1 MQGNEPEGATFSFNA
16 QERVH
21 FGGSLETALAK
32 EPAVT
37 AAKRVFV
44 TSTRSLGKFDSGPL
58 QRIVAALGPRFAG
71 QFTNIAAHSPFPDII
86 RAADAARVS
95 DADLLIAVGGGSV
108 IDATKAVLM
117 CLWEDIREPGQLSQ
131 VQPRYPRGGARAA
144 GGAQRMISVSTTLS
158 AADFTATAGIT
169 DPEKHQKFSFAH
181 PRFVP
186 IAAILDPS
194 ATLTTPERLLAG
206 TGMRAV
212 DHAVES
218 YCSPYA
224 NTMTEMFSL
233 TGLRNL
239 SAGLRAIKRDAASL
253 PHRQQAQVGA
263 WQSITAST
271 GGAGSGASH
280 GIGYALGA
288 AFGVPHGETSCIM
301 LPAVLRWN
309 AVVNGERQKAICDA
323 MECRDMEP
331 WQAVQNLVKDLELP
345 HRLRDVGVAQD
356 QLDRLAELALD
367 YHPIRHNPRP
377 ITSAAEIREIL
388 EFAW

>member
-58 QRIVAALGPRFAG
+58 QRIV
-71 QFTNIAAHSPFPDII
+71 AAHSPFPDII

-212 DHAVES
+212 DYAVES

-263 WQSITAST
+263 RQSITASAMPSAPPSAFPMAKPAASCCQPRSAGMPRHGAMA
-271 GGAGSGASH
+271 GGPESRKGP
-280 GIGYALGA
+280 GA
-288 AFGVPHGETSCIM
+288 AASI
-301 LPAVLRWN
+301 A
-309 AVVNGERQKAICDA
+309 
-323 MECRDMEP
+323 
-331 WQAVQNLVKDLELP
+331 
-345 HRLRDVGVAQD
+345 
-356 QLDRLAELALD
+356 
-367 YHPIRHNPRP
+367 
-377 ITSAAEIREIL
+377 
-388 EFAW
+388 